1 MTRIAENS
9 AAAPGH
15 PAAPGGIAVR
25 VDSLTHA
32 YGEHV
37 ALHGISF
44 EVRAGEIFGLLGPNG
59 GGKTTLFRILSTL
72 IQPRSGTAQVLG
84 ADILTERAQVRAH
97 LGVVFQAPA
106 LDRKLTVRENLTH
119 QGHLYGLRGADLGRR
134 IDAALARFRLSDR
147 RDALVEGLSGG
158 LRRRVEIAKG
168 LLHRPRILILDE
180 PSTGLDPGA
189 RRDLWQL
196 LQEIQSTD
204 QVTILMTSHILEE
217 VERCDRVAI
226 LDKGRIVAVGTPKEL
241 KERVG
246 GDVISVTGADPRRLA
261 GAITERFGL
270 PAAVVDGVVRL
281 DRDANADL
289 VRRLLEAFPGDIDAV
304 TLSKPTLEDVFIQS
318 TGHTFWT
325 ADAPEEKP

>member
-1 MTRIAENS
+1 M
-9 AAAPGH
+9 
-15 PAAPGGIAVR
+15 
-25 VDSLTHA
+25 
-32 YGEHV
+32 
-37 ALHGISF
+37 
-44 EVRAGEIFGLLGPNG
+44 
-59 GGKTTLFRILSTL
+59 
-72 IQPRSGTAQVLG
+72 
-84 ADILTERAQVRAH
+84 
-97 LGVVFQAPA
+97 
-106 LDRKLTVRENLTH
+106 
-119 QGHLYGLRGADLGRR
+119 
-134 IDAALARFRLSDR
+134 
-147 RDALVEGLSGG
+147 
-158 LRRRVEIAKG
+158 RRRVEIAKG

-226 LDKGRIVAVGTPKEL
+226 LDRGRIVAVGTPREL

-246 GDVISVTGADPRRLA
+246 GDVISVTGPDPRRLA
-261 GAITERFGL
+261 AAITERFGL
-270 PAAVVDGVVRL
+270 PAAVLDGVVRL

-289 VRRLLEAFPGDIDAV
+289 VRRLLEAFPGDIEAV
-304 TLSKPTLEDVFIQS
+304 TLSKPTLEDAFIQS